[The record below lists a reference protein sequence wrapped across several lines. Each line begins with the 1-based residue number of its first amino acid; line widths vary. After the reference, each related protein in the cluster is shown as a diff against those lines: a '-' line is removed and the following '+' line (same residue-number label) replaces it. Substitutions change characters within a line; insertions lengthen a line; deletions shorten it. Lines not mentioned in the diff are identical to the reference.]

1 LISVKQG
8 VKVSKLC
15 LALVAILVLAACSGK
30 ADQATKESPHAMKSE
45 SGGMPTAAA
54 SCQPSG
60 TALTLAAKDI
70 KFDKDCLAAPAGQA
84 FTIAFNNM
92 EAVPHNVGIL
102 ESHGST
108 NELFAAQAPFTGPGT
123 VTYQVPALKAGT
135 FHFHCAVHP
144 ELMKGTFVVK

>member
-8 VKVSKLC
+8 VRFSKGC
-15 LALVAILVLAACSGK
+15 LALVAILVLAACGGK
-30 ADQATKESPHAMKSE
+30 ANETTKQSPHAMKSE
-45 SGGMPTAAA
+45 SGGTPTAAA
-54 SCQPSG
+54 SCEPSG

-92 EAVPHNVGIL
+92 EAVPHNVAIF
-102 ESHGST
+102 ETHGST
-108 NELFAAQAPFTGPGT
+108 SELFPAQAPFTGPGS
-123 VTYQVPALKAGT
+123 VTYEVPALKAGT